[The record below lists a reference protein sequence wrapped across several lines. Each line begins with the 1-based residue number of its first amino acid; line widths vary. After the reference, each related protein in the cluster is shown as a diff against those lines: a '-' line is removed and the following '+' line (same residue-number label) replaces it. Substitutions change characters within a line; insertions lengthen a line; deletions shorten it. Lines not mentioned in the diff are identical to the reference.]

1 MSIRCMDFFVYIK
14 QHLPKKNTTWT
25 ITIITKNEPNP
36 DMCTIL
42 PTLLQSRVSEKNEKC
57 PKMHTEII
65 NLINKK
71 PLSM

>member
-1 MSIRCMDFFVYIK
+1 MYGVFCLCK
-14 QHLPKKNTTWT
+14 TPHGP

-65 NLINKK
+65 NLINKR

>member
-1 MSIRCMDFFVYIK
+1 MDFFVYVK
-14 QHLPKKNTTWT
+14 QHLPKKTTTWT

-57 PKMHTEII
+57 PKNAHR
-65 NLINKK
+65 NHKFNK
-71 PLSM
+71 